1 MIWHDMESDGCECD
15 VVIRCD
21 VFLVVDF
28 CKCDTLNLPFL
39 ELPAAFAGE
48 RHDFQCFA
56 HSRWQGVASSAKGH

>member
-1 MIWHDMESDGCECD
+1 MESDGYECD

-21 VFLVVDF
+21 VFLVVD
-28 CKCDTLNLPFL
+28 LWL